1 MSGPLNASLP
11 QPDGVGDNIGGWK
24 RERCQTEAQKVK
36 LIFVVDKSQA
46 KKKKMNCIVGNL
58 IFCELELLGGGGG
71 SCCPKGSGHY
81 VIPAVCL

>member
-1 MSGPLNASLP
+1 MSGPLNESLP

-46 KKKKMNCIVGNL
+46 KKKN
-58 IFCELELLGGGGG
+58 ELHCGKPHIL
-71 SCCPKGSGHY
+71 
-81 VIPAVCL
+81 

>member
-1 MSGPLNASLP
+1 MSGPLNESLP

-46 KKKKMNCIVGNL
+46 KKKK
-58 IFCELELLGGGGG
+58 
-71 SCCPKGSGHY
+71 
-81 VIPAVCL
+81 

>member
-46 KKKKMNCIVGNL
+46 KKK
-58 IFCELELLGGGGG
+58 
-71 SCCPKGSGHY
+71 
-81 VIPAVCL
+81 